1 MPPEPVLDADNAAF
15 ITSGV
20 SIAVA
25 SRNAELVPSLIRA
38 WGCRVSE
45 DRRTVTLYVSPDQA
59 GALLADLQAGRPLAA
74 VFSLPSSHRTI
85 QLKAHGARI
94 GALTD
99 EDRLVVERYVPALA
113 ANLER
118 VGHGGRFAEA
128 YLEITGGVLA
138 SVAFEPEEA
147 FAQTPGPKAG
157 ARLERP
163 A

>member
-1 MPPEPVLDADNAAF
+1 MSTAPVLDLENAAF

-25 SRNAELVPSLIRA
+25 SRSAQHVPSLMRA

-45 DRRTVTLYVSPDQA
+45 DLRTVSLYVSPDQGA
-59 GALLADLQAGRPLAA
+59 ALLADLQAGWPLAA
-74 VFSLPSSHRTI
+74 VFSLPSTHRTI
-85 QLKAHGARI
+85 QLKARSARI

-118 VGHGGRFAEA
+118 VGHGGGFAGA
-128 YLEITGGVLA
+128 YLEIAASTLA
-138 SVAFEPEEA
+138 SVTFEPEEA

>member
-1 MPPEPVLDADNAAF
+1 MPDEPVLDADNAAF

-20 SIAVA
+20 SIAIA
-25 SRNAELVPSLIRA
+25 SRDAGNVPSLTRA
-38 WGCRVSE
+38 WGCRVSR

-59 GALLADLQAGRPLAA
+59 GPLLVDLQAGRPLAA

-85 QLKAHGARI
+85 QLKARGARI
-94 GALTD
+94 GTLTD
-99 EDRLVVERYVPALA
+99 EDRLVIERYVPALA
-113 ANLER
+113 ANLEV
-118 VGHGGRFAEA
+118 VGHGGRLAEA

-138 SVAFEPEEA
+138 SVAFEPVEA

-157 ARLERP
+157 TRLERP

>member
-1 MPPEPVLDADNAAF
+1 MPTGPVLDADNAAF
-15 ITSGV
+15 VTSGV

-25 SRNAELVPSLIRA
+25 SRNAQRIPSLTRA
-38 WGCRVSE
+38 WGCRVSG
-45 DRRTVTLYVSPDQA
+45 DRRTVTLYVSPQQ
-59 GALLADLQAGRPLAA
+59 GEALLADLQAGGPLAA
-74 VFSLPSSHRTI
+74 VFSLPSTHRTI
-85 QLKAHGARI
+85 QLKARSARV
-94 GALTD
+94 GALAD
-99 EDRLVVERYVPALA
+99 EDRLVIERYAPALA

-118 VGHGGRFAEA
+118 VGHGGGFAAA
-128 YLEITGGVLA
+128 YLEIAGNALA